1 MFINKTPKT
10 PPYLYEETTKITVKY
25 YSMKTENHQTNYLN
39 VMIFLTVAEIF
50 YIALKN
56 TLK

>member
-1 MFINKTPKT
+1 MFINRTPKT
-10 PPYLYEETTKITVKY
+10 PYLYEETIEITVKY
-25 YSMKTENHQTNYLN
+25 YSMKTENNQTNYLN
-39 VMIFLTVAEIF
+39 IKIFLTVAEIF

>member
-1 MFINKTPKT
+1 MFRSSPKT
-10 PPYLYEETTKITVKY
+10 PYLYEETTKRTVMY
-25 YSMKTENHQTNYLN
+25 YSMKTENHQTNYPN
-39 VMIFLTVAEIF
+39 IKIFLTVAEIF